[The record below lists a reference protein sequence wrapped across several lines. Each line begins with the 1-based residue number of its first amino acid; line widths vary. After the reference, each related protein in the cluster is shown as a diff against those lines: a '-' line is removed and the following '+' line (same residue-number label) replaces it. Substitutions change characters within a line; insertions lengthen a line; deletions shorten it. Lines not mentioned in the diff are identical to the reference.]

1 MSTNF
6 ITPWQY
12 FQLVAPGQ
20 QNMGRYVK
28 CFGETNLEK
37 KREYTYIYYTEKKRE
52 KEREQ
57 MEEKKPAASGLE
69 IQGL

>member
-1 MSTNF
+1 MFLISSSWT
-6 ITPWQY
+6 TKY
-12 FQLVAPGQ
+12 G
-20 QNMGRYVK
+20 YVK

-37 KREYTYIYYTEKKRE
+37 KREYTYLYYTEKKRE

-57 MEEKKPAASGLE
+57 MEEKKPAASGVE